1 MTTNIYVN
9 HSNRTLTLTSKKFA
23 DAASRYGTDAYKEL
37 QEARRDYPN
46 YRIVTKSVRTKKVDK
61 FKGLTYAF
69 MERYIK
75 AHDDEHGSKMA
86 EFSDLRATSEEAK
99 ALGAEA
105 ASYSEVKDWFFQKYP
120 AFAEFQKKREAVLDA
135 VAEAKKKAAAEKAV
149 A

>member
-1 MTTNIYVN
+1 MTSKITVN
-9 HSNRTLTLTSKKFA
+9 SKNRTITLTSKKYA
-23 DAASRYGTDAYKEL
+23 DAASRYGTEAYKEL
-37 QEARRDYPN
+37 QEVRRDYPD
-46 YRIVTKSVRTKKVDK
+46 YRIVTKSVRAKKVDK

-99 ALGAEA
+99 ALRAEA
-105 ASYSEVKDWFFQKYP
+105 ATYSEVKKWFFQQYP
-120 AFAEFQKKREAVLDA
+120 AFVEFQKKREEVLDV